1 MGAAHAPLK
10 APWKRGRPSQD
21 SLPGFHLEHPEGRGC
36 PSLCGEEQGPR
47 AGLGSIPDTSSEA
60 AGEADVNP
68 ELRGEGPEMVF
79 TAARDH
85 KGGSGA
91 QKK

>member
-1 MGAAHAPLK
+1 MGPAHVPLES
-10 APWKRGRPSQD
+10 PWKRRRPSQD
-21 SLPGFHLEHPEGRGC
+21 SLPGFRLQHPKGRGR

-47 AGLGSIPDTSSEA
+47 AGLGCIPDTSSEA

-68 ELRGEGPEMVF
+68 ELPGEGPEMVF
-79 TAARDH
+79 TDAGDH